1 LKPAP
6 FTHHAPETVDE
17 AVSLLAELGPDAKV
31 LAGGQSLVP
40 LMNLRLARPTALVDL
55 GRMHDLAGIVSNG
68 TVTVGSMVRHAQARQ
83 AAEIAERVP
92 LLVDALGHVGH
103 PAIRNRGTVGGSI
116 AHADPAAEAPL
127 VAVALGAELVAASTR
142 GRRSVPAG
150 EFFQGP
156 FMTALDDDEVLV
168 EASFPAAGADQ
179 GWGFREVARCH
190 GDFALVA
197 AAAVVRVADGAY
209 RDVRIAI
216 GAAADRPLRVREAE
230 SALEG
235 ATAGDR
241 EALEAA
247 AQAVRDSLSPTDDAH
262 ASSAYRKDVA
272 GTLTV
277 RALEDATRRA
287 RGAGEGE

>member
-1 LKPAP
+1 MKPAP
-6 FTHHAPETVDE
+6 FSHHAPETVDE
-17 AVSLLAELGPDAKV
+17 AVALLAELGPDAKV

-55 GRMHDLAGIVSNG
+55 AHTRDIDGIASNG
-68 TVTVGSMVRHAQARQ
+68 AVTVGCMVRHAQARR
-83 AAEIAERVP
+83 APEIAERVP
-92 LLVDALGHVGH
+92 LLADALGHVGH
-103 PAIRNRGTVGGSI
+103 PAIRNRGTVGGSL

-142 GRRSVPAG
+142 GRRSVPAD

-156 FMTALDDDEVLV
+156 FMTALEDDEMLL
-168 EASFPAAGADQ
+168 ETSFPASGADQ

-197 AAAVVRVADGAY
+197 AAAVVSVADGAY

-230 SALEG
+230 AALEG
-235 ATAGDR
+235 SPPGDR
-241 EALEAA
+241 EAIDAA
-247 AQAVRDSLSPTDDAH
+247 AQLVRVALTPTDDAH
-262 ASSAYRKDVA
+262 ASSAYRRDVA
-272 GTLTV
+272 GTLTA
-277 RALEDATRRA
+277 RAIDDATRRA
-287 RGAGEGE
+287 RGVGEGK